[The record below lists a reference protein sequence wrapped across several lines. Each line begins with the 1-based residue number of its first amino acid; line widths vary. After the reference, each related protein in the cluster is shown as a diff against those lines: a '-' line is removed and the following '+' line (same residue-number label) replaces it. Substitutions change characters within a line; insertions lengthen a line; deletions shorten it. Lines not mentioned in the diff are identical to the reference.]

1 MTEEITTPAIPE
13 EAKPEEKP
21 AEPAAGGPDL
31 GQQLPWYRRFSW
43 CLLISLLLAID
54 ELAGIT
60 YAILF
65 MPGIAAFF
73 LSGVLLY
80 GVMPFFFLLGAALCC
95 NLAAL
100 GYWNRWTALVS
111 ALLYIQAGACLAIT
125 TVFTAI
131 PAALCLVSMAW
142 SVKHG
147 R

>member
-43 CLLISLLLAID
+43 CLLISLLLAIA
-54 ELAGIT
+54 ELAGIS

-73 LSGVLLY
+73 LSGVLRHVGGQY
-80 GVMPFFFLLGAALCC
+80 CPQTT
-95 NLAAL
+95 
-100 GYWNRWTALVS
+100 TADDV
-111 ALLYIQAGACLAIT
+111 AGL
-125 TVFTAI
+125 
-131 PAALCLVSMAW
+131 
-142 SVKHG
+142 
-147 R
+147 